1 MSSNVVKGTFIR
13 FTGENTRVIDSQ
25 ELVKKRMDDYSGVLR
40 ERAEAI
46 DYESTY
52 DETADGDDAVSAL
65 TSDEGDEGFKEISFG
80 SIAEHI
86 DVSNDYEEI
95 PESTG
100 EIRLDADEVR
110 RECQEMIDKAN
121 RKADEI
127 RQAAKEEAAQIYED
141 AKAQGYQEGIESG
154 RNDGLMEYNN
164 KIQELEAEKE
174 AIYNQ
179 YNELLLELE
188 PKMVDTLISVYEHVF
203 GNSLY
208 SRRDVLLC
216 LLNRALSSANGDG
229 SITVYVSSADYEDV
243 AAGQDDLIARTA
255 LREVPAIMVREDL
268 EPGDAKIETPY
279 GIIDCGIDTEFEEL
293 KKALLML
300 SHERRG

>member
-25 ELVKKRMDDYSGVLR
+25 DLVKKRMDDYSGVLR
-40 ERAEAI
+40 ERENAESLKENYS
-46 DYESTY
+46 DSY
-52 DETADGDDAVSAL
+52 DENSPVDAL
-65 TSDEGDEGFKEISFG
+65 TEDFDNEGFKEISFG
-80 SIAEHI
+80 SISEHI
-86 DVSNDYEEI
+86 DSNDEI
-95 PESTG
+95 MPDNSG
-100 EIRLDADEVR
+100 DIVLSADEVR
-110 RECQEMIDKAN
+110 AECQEMIDKAN
-121 RKADEI
+121 RRAEEI
-127 RQAAKEEAAQIYED
+127 REAARTDAEKIYED
-141 AKAQGYQEGIESG
+141 ARTQGYEEGIETG
-154 RNDGLMEYNN
+154 RRDGLEEYNL

-179 YNELLLELE
+179 YNELLNELE
-188 PKMVDTLISVYEHVF
+188 PKMVDTLISVYEHIF

-208 SRRDVLLC
+208 NRRDVLLC

-229 SITVYVSSADYEDV
+229 NIMVYVSPADYEDV
-243 AAGQDDLIARTA
+243 VEHQNELIAKTA
-255 LREVPAIMVREDL
+255 LREVPGIMMREDL
-268 EPGDAKIETPY
+268 APGEGKIETPY